1 MTPASPRSL
10 VPNDVFESLPKTL
23 RSELLAT
30 FRKIV
35 QNFAEGRWEPSELN
49 GGKLCE
55 IVYSILKG
63 QIDGSFPNRAKKPSN
78 IVDACRAIE
87 KTPGISRSLKV
98 QMPRMI
104 LALYDVRN
112 NRNVGHVGGEVD
124 PSHMDAVCVLQM
136 SKWLIAELV
145 RVLHDCPVDEAASVV
160 EALSERETPLVWKVG
175 GRTRVLNPALN
186 MKQKML
192 LVLHSSAEPMAERDL
207 ADSVEHSNASVFRR
221 DVLRPA
227 HKARLLEYDGAAK
240 IVTIS
245 PTGVTEAEQLI
256 RAHVLSAA

>member
-35 QNFAEGRWEPSELN
+35 QNFAEGRAGTVWSRN

-87 KTPGISRSLKV
+87 KDARNLSIAQSPDASDD
-98 QMPRMI
+98 PC
-104 LALYDVRN
+104 AL
-112 NRNVGHVGGEVD
+112 
-124 PSHMDAVCVLQM
+124 
-136 SKWLIAELV
+136 
-145 RVLHDCPVDEAASVV
+145 
-160 EALSERETPLVWKVG
+160 
-175 GRTRVLNPALN
+175 
-186 MKQKML
+186 
-192 LVLHSSAEPMAERDL
+192 
-207 ADSVEHSNASVFRR
+207 
-221 DVLRPA
+221 
-227 HKARLLEYDGAAK
+227 
-240 IVTIS
+240 
-245 PTGVTEAEQLI
+245 
-256 RAHVLSAA
+256 